1 MQVEDEC
8 RKDVT
13 TRLRRVEGQIAGII
27 NMIEQDR
34 DCADIVTQLSAASKA
49 LNRAGLRVISDGI
62 SQCAVAQERGEEPP
76 ISAEK
81 MQRLFL
87 SLA

>member
-8 RKDVT
+8 RKDVIN
-13 TRLRRVEGQIAGII
+13 RLRRVEGQIAGIV
-27 NMIEQDR
+27 NMIENER
-34 DCADIVTQLSAASKA
+34 ECADIVTQLSAASKA

-62 SQCAVAQERGEEPP
+62 SQCAVAEERGEEPP
-76 ISAEK
+76 ISADK
-81 MQRLFL
+81 IQRLFL